1 MLNLNFLL
9 TLGITVPAAWEL
21 QHQLHIGFLNIRT
34 GPEIEV
40 TNRGLY
46 RKKVINLPEV
56 FSFSKK
62 LHCNA

>member
-40 TNRGLY
+40 ANRGL
-46 RKKVINLPEV
+46 
-56 FSFSKK
+56 
-62 LHCNA
+62 